1 MSAVIFSTL
10 QYAKTLQAVGFT
22 KEQSEALSEGIGY
35 SLHTAQDLATKN
47 ELYEVRD
54 QLNQKIDEKF
64 HYLDEKFNHLN
75 DKFYY
80 LDNKVSHLEEK
91 MDCMADVL
99 TSKLF
104 NCLGGLMVACMFVG
118 ISALA
123 YFTRAI

>member
-1 MSAVIFSTL
+1 MSAVIFSSL

-22 KEQSEALSEGIGY
+22 KEQSEVISEGIGY

-64 HYLDEKFNHLN
+64 NHLN
-75 DKFYY
+75 DKFNY

-104 NCLGGLMVACMFVG
+104 NRLGGLMVACMSVG